1 MFKILELKG
10 AVSLAAEVGRRYFT
24 REDVLVA
31 LKEASEDLQNIGI
44 QSRRKL
50 SVGAGCRR
58 PEKMLAIE
66 CRLKF
71 IVN

>member
-1 MFKILELKG
+1 MFKILELK
-10 AVSLAAEVGRRYFT
+10 ARFHWRPRSAADIPHAKTPCCAQEV
-24 REDVLVA
+24 
-31 LKEASEDLQNIGI
+31 SEDLQNIGI

-50 SVGAGCRR
+50 LMGAGCRR